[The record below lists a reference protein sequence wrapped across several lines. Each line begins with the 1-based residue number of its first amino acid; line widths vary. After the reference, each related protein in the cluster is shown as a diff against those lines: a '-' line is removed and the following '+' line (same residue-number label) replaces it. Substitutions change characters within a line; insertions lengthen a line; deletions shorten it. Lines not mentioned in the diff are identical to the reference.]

1 MADTPPPRPSRPL
14 PYLPTARQARAP
26 ERHMGTPV
34 IEYTYYK
41 SGDWKATCLTCGAEE
56 LFDSL
61 KGAFEA
67 GRKHDRAHA

>member
-1 MADTPPPRPSRPL
+1 MT
-14 PYLPTARQARAP
+14 
-26 ERHMGTPV
+26 

-41 SGDWKATCLTCGAEE
+41 SGDWKATCTTCGAEE

-67 GRKHDRAHA
+67 GRKHDRDQHA